1 MKKTTF
7 ITMVLTTISVVFFAL
22 GMCMALIPEWHAFR
36 QGIVFGVIGLVLGL
50 VTIIVYRR
58 MTNKAPIEISKRMIL
73 FRTYDSYSHRRHSRN
88 PDIRLRH
95 VLHDDMEQHDSG
107 HHPRPCRDNHPADAH
122 SACERN

>member
-7 ITMVLTTISVVFFAL
+7 ITIVLTTISVVFFAL

-58 MTNKAPIEISKRMIL
+58 LTNKEPIEISKRMIL
-73 FRTYDSYSHRRHSRN
+73 TVIAGILGTLIFGCGMCFTMIWNNMILGIILGLVGIIILLMLIPLVKGIED
-88 PDIRLRH
+88 
-95 VLHDDMEQHDSG
+95 
-107 HHPRPCRDNHPADAH
+107 
-122 SACERN
+122 